1 MDSDIGARLKTLRT
15 MYGLSQREVAKRAGV
30 TNSTIS
36 LIEQSRVSPSVDS
49 LKKVLN
55 GFSLSL
61 IEFLTMDMEEAD
73 DKIFF
78 AKGELVEFFE
88 NGAHLKIVGAN
99 RKNRKL
105 RFLHERYEPG
115 AHSGTA
121 MLTHN
126 SEEAGMVI
134 QGTME
139 LTVGQISRVL
149 NKGDSYY
156 INNKIPHRFK
166 NIGKGEAVLIS
177 AATPPSF

>member
-1 MDSDIGARLKTLRT
+1 MDNDIGMRLKALRG

-49 LKKVLN
+49 LKKVLDS
-55 GFSLSL
+55 FSLTL
-61 IEFLTMDMEEAD
+61 IDFLTMDMEEPD
-73 DKIFF
+73 DTTFF
-78 AKGELVEFFE
+78 AKDDLIEFFE
-88 NGAHLKIVGAN
+88 NGAHLKLVGAN

-115 AHSGTA
+115 AHSGDD
-121 MLTHN
+121 MLVHD
-126 SEEAGMVI
+126 SEEAGFVI
-134 QGTME
+134 QGKIE
-139 LTVGQISRVL
+139 LTVGQKSKVL
-149 NKGDSYY
+149 NEGDSYY

-166 NIGKGEAVLIS
+166 NVGDGEAIIIS